1 MNHYILKRKEEN
13 KKKSNQNQINLTNEN
28 LKEIDKH
35 LETNYFNSKKEKIN
49 DNFKKDIQSSPYLI
63 KVEENKEKKERKEKS
78 KDKCVIF

>member
-1 MNHYILKRKEEN
+1 MNHYILKRKKEN